1 MKLLKRIINKIINS
15 MKIRTKLIISY
26 LAIVIITVVMVG
38 GYLTTRMNNIVVQNA
53 IGEGRYNNESIK
65 VRTEEIL
72 KLAINTSD
80 MIYQDDNLHSIVKRE
95 YENYGEV
102 VKAYNEYNML
112 SNYLKYYTEFN
123 SISMYVE
130 NDTILNGYG
139 VVRVTDEIRESEWYK
154 KAIKDKGIIT
164 WVYKRDE
171 ETKNYNLSLI
181 RSINSISKG
190 QIGVLE
196 ISINASELA
205 NVIMNERCKTSILM
219 DGIVVQSNNLPIG
232 QVADLGEGETEAS
245 YYYDIKEEYNDD
257 GDHLILNTF
266 KLDKSFNN
274 TFQVLVN
281 VPVDIITMESRSVV
295 EKSILIIL
303 FAILC
308 SIFVILYFSKNFS
321 NRIKT
326 LRNEMH
332 KVVKG
337 NFNIKKSIGGNDEI
351 SEVYDDLYIMMES
364 INKLIDEVYI
374 RKIQQEKLMVKQ
386 KEAEFKM
393 LASQINP
400 HFLYNTLETIRM
412 RAFCN
417 GDRELAGIVKKLGK
431 IMRRNLEVSN
441 ENVPF
446 ESELELVKNYL
457 EIQELRFKGKVEH
470 EFNIEVDANKYKI
483 LPLLLQPIV
492 ENAFV
497 HGLEGIK
504 EKGKITVSAFEDLG
518 YLIVEISDNGC
529 GITKERL
536 EFINNN
542 LGKVNKKE
550 NGHQS
555 IGMGNINERI
565 KIFYGNE
572 YGIYVFS
579 ELNIGTKV
587 VLILPAIEGDESLC

>member
-1 MKLLKRIINKIINS
+1 MKLIKNIINN

-26 LAIVIITVVMVG
+26 LSIVIVTVLIVG
-38 GYLTTRMNNIVVQNA
+38 VYLISRMNNIVVENA
-53 IGEGRYNNESIK
+53 IKEGRYNNNSVK
-65 VRTEEIL
+65 SRMEEVL

-80 MIYQDDNLHSIVKRE
+80 MIYQDDNLHSMLKRE
-95 YENYGEV
+95 YDNYGQV
-102 VKAYNEYNML
+102 VSAYNEYTIL
-112 SNYLKYYTEFN
+112 RDYLKYYNEFN
-123 SISMYVE
+123 GVEMYVD
-130 NDTILNGYG
+130 NDTLLSATGIFK
-139 VVRVTDEIRESEWYK
+139 VTDEIRESSWYK
-154 KAIKDKGIIT
+154 KAIEDKGIIT
-164 WVYKRDE
+164 WLYKKDE
-171 ETKNYNLSLI
+171 TTGSYSLSLV
-181 RSINSISKG
+181 RAINSTSRG
-190 QIGVLE
+190 HIGVLV
-196 ISINASELA
+196 ISINPNYLA
-205 NVIMNERCKTSILM
+205 DIVNDERYKTSILV
-219 DGIVVQSNNLPIG
+219 DGRVIYSNDLKVGEI
-232 QVADLGEGETEAS
+232 ADLGRSEAEAS
-245 YYYDIKEEYNDD
+245 YYYEINEEFNEN

-281 VPVDIITMESRSVV
+281 VPVDIITMESSTVIN
-295 EKSILIIL
+295 KGILIIGV
-303 FAILC
+303 AIMSSL
-308 SIFVILYFSKNFS
+308 IVILYFSKNFS
-321 NRIKT
+321 DRINI
-326 LRNEMH
+326 LRSEMH

-337 NFNIKKSIGGNDEI
+337 NFNIKKSMDGNDEI

-412 RAFCN
+412 RAFCS
-417 GDRELAGIVKKLGK
+417 GDRELASIVKKLGK

-441 ENVPF
+441 QNVSF

-470 EFNIEVDANKYKI
+470 EFNIEVNAKKYNI

-497 HGLEGIK
+497 HGLEGTK
-504 EKGKITVSAFEDLG
+504 EKGKIIVSAFEDFG
-518 YLIVEISDNGC
+518 YLLVEISDNGC
-529 GITKERL
+529 GMSRERL
-536 EFINNN
+536 EFINDN
-542 LGKVNKKE
+542 LGKTNKKE

-565 KIFYGNE
+565 KIFYGDK
-572 YGIYVFS
+572 YGIHVFS
-579 ELNIGTKV
+579 EVNVGTKV
-587 VLILPAIEGDESLC
+587 VLVLPAIEGDEDLC

>member
-205 NVIMNERCKTSILM
+205 NVIMNERYKTSILM

>member
-65 VRTEEIL
+65 SRTEEIL

-130 NDTILNGYG
+130 NETILNGYG

-205 NVIMNERCKTSILM
+205 NVIMDERYKTSILM

-303 FAILC
+303 CSILC

-337 NFNIKKSIGGNDEI
+337 NFNIKKSIGGNDEV

-441 ENVPF
+441 ENVSF

-497 HGLEGIK
+497 HGLESIK
-504 EKGKITVSAFEDLG
+504 EKGKITVSVFEDLG

-565 KIFYGNE
+565 KIFYGDE
-572 YGIYVFS
+572 YGMYVFS

>member
-1 MKLLKRIINKIINS
+1 MKLIKNIINN

-26 LAIVIITVVMVG
+26 LSIVIVTVLIVG
-38 GYLTTRMNNIVVQNA
+38 VYLISRMNNIVVENA
-53 IGEGRYNNESIK
+53 IKEGRYNNNSVK
-65 VRTEEIL
+65 SRMEEVL

-80 MIYQDDNLHSIVKRE
+80 MIYQDDNLHSMLKRE
-95 YENYGEV
+95 YDNYGQV
-102 VKAYNEYNML
+102 VSAYNEYTIL
-112 SNYLKYYTEFN
+112 RDYLKYYNEFN
-123 SISMYVE
+123 GVEMYVD
-130 NDTILNGYG
+130 NDTLLSATGIFK
-139 VVRVTDEIRESEWYK
+139 VTDEIRESSWYK
-154 KAIKDKGIIT
+154 KAIEDKGIIT
-164 WVYKRDE
+164 WLYKKDE
-171 ETKNYNLSLI
+171 TTGNYSLSLV
-181 RSINSISKG
+181 RAINSTSKG
-190 QIGVLE
+190 HIGVLV
-196 ISINASELA
+196 ISINPNYLA
-205 NVIMNERCKTSILM
+205 DIVNDERYKTSILV
-219 DGIVVQSNNLPIG
+219 DGRVIYSNDLKVGEI
-232 QVADLGEGETEAS
+232 ADLGRSEAEAS
-245 YYYDIKEEYNDD
+245 YYYEINEEFDEN

-281 VPVDIITMESRSVV
+281 VPVDIITMESSTVIN
-295 EKSILIIL
+295 KGILIIGV
-303 FAILC
+303 AIMSSL
-308 SIFVILYFSKNFS
+308 IVILYFSKNFS
-321 NRIKT
+321 DRINI
-326 LRNEMH
+326 LRSEMH

-337 NFNIKKSIGGNDEI
+337 NFNIKKSMDGNDEI

-412 RAFCN
+412 RAFCS
-417 GDRELAGIVKKLGK
+417 GDRELASIVKKLGK

-441 ENVPF
+441 QNVSF

-470 EFNIEVDANKYKI
+470 EFNIEVNAKKYNI

-497 HGLEGIK
+497 HGLEGTK
-504 EKGKITVSAFEDLG
+504 EKGKIIVSAFEDFG
-518 YLIVEISDNGC
+518 YLLVEISDNGC
-529 GITKERL
+529 GMSRERL
-536 EFINNN
+536 EFINDN
-542 LGKVNKKE
+542 LGKTNKKE

-565 KIFYGNE
+565 KIFYGDK
-572 YGIYVFS
+572 YGIHVFS
-579 ELNIGTKV
+579 EVNVGTKV
-587 VLILPAIEGDESLC
+587 VLVLPAIEGDEDLC

>member
-1 MKLLKRIINKIINS
+1 MKLIKNIINN

-26 LAIVIITVVMVG
+26 LSIVIVTVLIVG
-38 GYLTTRMNNIVVQNA
+38 VYLISRMNNIVVENA
-53 IGEGRYNNESIK
+53 IKEGRYNNNSVK
-65 VRTEEIL
+65 SRMEEVL

-80 MIYQDDNLHSIVKRE
+80 MIYQDDNLHSMLKRE
-95 YENYGEV
+95 YDNYGQV
-102 VKAYNEYNML
+102 VSAYNEYTIL
-112 SNYLKYYTEFN
+112 RDYLKYYNEFN
-123 SISMYVE
+123 GVEMYVD
-130 NDTILNGYG
+130 NDTLLSATGIFK
-139 VVRVTDEIRESEWYK
+139 VTDEIRESSWYK
-154 KAIKDKGIIT
+154 KAIEDKGIIT
-164 WVYKRDE
+164 WLYKKDE
-171 ETKNYNLSLI
+171 TTGNYSLSLV
-181 RSINSISKG
+181 RAINSTSRG
-190 QIGVLE
+190 HIGVLV
-196 ISINASELA
+196 ISINPNYLA
-205 NVIMNERCKTSILM
+205 NIVNDERYKTSILV
-219 DGIVVQSNNLPIG
+219 DGRVIYSNDLKVGEI
-232 QVADLGEGETEAS
+232 ADLGRSEAEAS
-245 YYYDIKEEYNDD
+245 YYYEINEEFNEN

-281 VPVDIITMESRSVV
+281 VPVDIITMESSTVIN
-295 EKSILIIL
+295 KGILIIGV
-303 FAILC
+303 AIMSSL
-308 SIFVILYFSKNFS
+308 IVILYFSKNFS
-321 NRIKT
+321 DRINI
-326 LRNEMH
+326 LRSEMH

-337 NFNIKKSIGGNDEI
+337 NFNIKKSMDGNDEI

-412 RAFCN
+412 RAFCS
-417 GDRELAGIVKKLGK
+417 GDRELASIVKKLGK

-441 ENVPF
+441 QNVSF

-470 EFNIEVDANKYKI
+470 EFNIEVNAKKYNI

-497 HGLEGIK
+497 HGLEGTK
-504 EKGKITVSAFEDLG
+504 EKGKIIVSAFEDFG
-518 YLIVEISDNGC
+518 YLLVEISDNGC
-529 GITKERL
+529 GMSRERL
-536 EFINNN
+536 EFINDN
-542 LGKVNKKE
+542 LGKTNKKE

-565 KIFYGNE
+565 KIFYGDK
-572 YGIYVFS
+572 YGIHVFS
-579 ELNIGTKV
+579 EVNVGTKV
-587 VLILPAIEGDESLC
+587 VLVLPAIEGDEDLC

>member
-1 MKLLKRIINKIINS
+1 MKLIKNIINN

-26 LAIVIITVVMVG
+26 LSIVIVTVLIVG
-38 GYLTTRMNNIVVQNA
+38 VYLISRMNNIVVENA
-53 IGEGRYNNESIK
+53 IKEGRYNNNSVK
-65 VRTEEIL
+65 SRMEEVL

-80 MIYQDDNLHSIVKRE
+80 MIYQDDNLHSMLKRE
-95 YENYGEV
+95 YDNYGQV
-102 VKAYNEYNML
+102 VSAYNEYTIL
-112 SNYLKYYTEFN
+112 RDYLKYYNEFN
-123 SISMYVE
+123 GVEMYVD
-130 NDTILNGYG
+130 NDTLLSATGIFK
-139 VVRVTDEIRESEWYK
+139 VTDEIRESSWYK
-154 KAIKDKGIIT
+154 KAIEDKGIIT
-164 WVYKRDE
+164 WLYKKDE
-171 ETKNYNLSLI
+171 TTGNYSLSLV
-181 RSINSISKG
+181 RAINSTSKG
-190 QIGVLE
+190 HIGVLV
-196 ISINASELA
+196 ISINPNYLA
-205 NVIMNERCKTSILM
+205 DIVNDERYKTSILV
-219 DGIVVQSNNLPIG
+219 DGRVIYSNDLKVGEI
-232 QVADLGEGETEAS
+232 ADLGRSEAEAS
-245 YYYDIKEEYNDD
+245 YYYEINEEFNEN

-281 VPVDIITMESRSVV
+281 VPVDIITMESSTVIN
-295 EKSILIIL
+295 KGILIIGV
-303 FAILC
+303 AIMSSL
-308 SIFVILYFSKNFS
+308 IVILYFSKNFS
-321 NRIKT
+321 DRINI
-326 LRNEMH
+326 LRSEMH

-337 NFNIKKSIGGNDEI
+337 NFNIKKSMDGNDEI

-412 RAFCN
+412 RAFCS
-417 GDRELAGIVKKLGK
+417 GDRELASIVKKLGK

-441 ENVPF
+441 QNVSF

-470 EFNIEVDANKYKI
+470 EFNIEVNAKKYNI

-497 HGLEGIK
+497 HGLEGTK
-504 EKGKITVSAFEDLG
+504 EKGKIIVSAFEDLG
-518 YLIVEISDNGC
+518 YLLVEISDNGC
-529 GITKERL
+529 GMSRERL
-536 EFINNN
+536 EFINDN
-542 LGKVNKKE
+542 LGKTNKKE

-565 KIFYGNE
+565 KIFYGDK
-572 YGIYVFS
+572 YGIHVFS
-579 ELNIGTKV
+579 EVNVGTKV
-587 VLILPAIEGDESLC
+587 VLVLPAIEGDEDLC

>member
-1 MKLLKRIINKIINS
+1 MKLIKNIINN

-26 LAIVIITVVMVG
+26 LSIVIVTVLIVG
-38 GYLTTRMNNIVVQNA
+38 VYLISRMNNIVVENA
-53 IGEGRYNNESIK
+53 IKEGRYNNNSVK
-65 VRTEEIL
+65 SRMEEVL

-80 MIYQDDNLHSIVKRE
+80 MIYQDDNLHSMLKRE
-95 YENYGEV
+95 YDNYGQV
-102 VKAYNEYNML
+102 VSAYNEYTIL
-112 SNYLKYYTEFN
+112 RDYLKYYNEFN
-123 SISMYVE
+123 GVEMYVD
-130 NDTILNGYG
+130 NDTLLSATGIFK
-139 VVRVTDEIRESEWYK
+139 VTDEIRESSWYK
-154 KAIKDKGIIT
+154 KAIEDKGIIT
-164 WVYKRDE
+164 WLYKKDE
-171 ETKNYNLSLI
+171 TTGNYSLSLV
-181 RSINSISKG
+181 RSINSTSKG
-190 QIGVLE
+190 HIGVLV
-196 ISINASELA
+196 ISINPNYLA
-205 NVIMNERCKTSILM
+205 DIVNDERYKTSILV
-219 DGIVVQSNNLPIG
+219 DGRVIYSNDLKVGEI
-232 QVADLGEGETEAS
+232 ADLGRSEAEAS
-245 YYYDIKEEYNDD
+245 YYYEINEEFNEN

-281 VPVDIITMESRSVV
+281 VPVDIITMESSTVIN
-295 EKSILIIL
+295 KGILIIGV
-303 FAILC
+303 AIMSSL
-308 SIFVILYFSKNFS
+308 IVILYFSKNFS
-321 NRIKT
+321 DRINI
-326 LRNEMH
+326 LRSEMH

-337 NFNIKKSIGGNDEI
+337 NFNIKKSMDGNDEI

-412 RAFCN
+412 RAFCS
-417 GDRELAGIVKKLGK
+417 GDRELASIVKKLGK

-441 ENVPF
+441 QNVSF

-470 EFNIEVDANKYKI
+470 EFNIEVNAKKYNI

-497 HGLEGIK
+497 HGLEGTK
-504 EKGKITVSAFEDLG
+504 EKGKIIVSAFEDFG
-518 YLIVEISDNGC
+518 YLLVEISDNGC
-529 GITKERL
+529 GMSRERL
-536 EFINNN
+536 EFINDN
-542 LGKVNKKE
+542 LGKTNKKE

-565 KIFYGNE
+565 KIFYGDK
-572 YGIYVFS
+572 YGIHVFS
-579 ELNIGTKV
+579 EVNVGTKV
-587 VLILPAIEGDESLC
+587 VLVLPAIEGDEDLC

>member
-1 MKLLKRIINKIINS
+1 MKYIKSIING
-15 MKIRTKLIISY
+15 MKIRTKLVVSY
-26 LAIVIITVVMVG
+26 LSIVIITVLIVG
-38 GYLTTRMNNIVVQNA
+38 IYLTSRMNSIVVQNA
-53 IGEGRYNNESIK
+53 IKEGRYNNNSVK
-65 VRTEEIL
+65 SRMEEVL

-80 MIYQDDNLHSIVKRE
+80 MIYQDDNLHSMLKKT
-95 YENYGEV
+95 YDNYGEV
-102 VKAYNEYNML
+102 VSAYNDYTIL
-112 SNYLKYYTEFN
+112 GDYLKYYSEFTGVE
-123 SISMYVE
+123 MYVD
-130 NDTILNGYG
+130 NDSLLNSTGIFK
-139 VVRVTDEIRESEWYK
+139 VTDEVRNSDWYK
-154 KAIKDKGIIT
+154 KAIEDKGIIT
-164 WVYKRDE
+164 WLYKRDE
-171 ETKNYNLSLI
+171 TTGNYNLSLV
-181 RSINSISKG
+181 RSINSTARG
-190 QIGVLE
+190 HIGVLV
-196 ISINASELA
+196 IRINQSYLA
-205 NVIMNERCKTSILM
+205 NIVNDERYKTSILV
-219 DGIVVQSNNLPIG
+219 DGRVIYSNELKIG
-232 QVADLGEGETEAS
+232 EMADLDESEAEAS
-245 YYYDIKEEYNDD
+245 YYYEIKEEFNED

-281 VPVDIITMESRSVV
+281 VPVDMITLESNKIVN
-295 EKSILIIL
+295 KSILIIG
-303 FAILC
+303 F
-308 SIFVILYFSKNFS
+308 SIIFSLIVILYFSKNFS
-321 NRIKT
+321 NRINI

-337 NFNIKKSIGGNDEI
+337 NFNIKKNIDGNDEI

-364 INKLIDEVYI
+364 INKLINEVYV
-374 RKIQQEKLMVKQ
+374 KELKEEKLIVKQ

-417 GDRELAGIVKKLGK
+417 GDRELAGIVKKLGR

-441 ENVPF
+441 ENVSF

-457 EIQELRFKGKVEH
+457 EIQQLRFKGKVDY
-470 EFNIEVDANKYKI
+470 EFNIDVDEKKYNI

-497 HGLEGIK
+497 HGLEGTK

-529 GITKERL
+529 GISKERL
-536 EFINNN
+536 EFINEN
-542 LGKVNKKE
+542 LENKTVKE

-565 KIFYGNE
+565 KIYYGDK
-572 YGIYVFS
+572 YGMYVFS
-579 ELNIGTKV
+579 ELGIGTKV
-587 VLILPAIEGDESLC
+587 VLILPAIEGEKSLC

>member
-1 MKLLKRIINKIINS
+1 MKLIKNIINN

-26 LAIVIITVVMVG
+26 LSIVIVTVLIVG
-38 GYLTTRMNNIVVQNA
+38 VYLISRMNNIVVENA
-53 IGEGRYNNESIK
+53 IKEGRYNNNSVK
-65 VRTEEIL
+65 SRMEEVL

-80 MIYQDDNLHSIVKRE
+80 MIYQDDNLHSMLKRE
-95 YENYGEV
+95 YDNYGQV
-102 VKAYNEYNML
+102 VSAYNEYTIL
-112 SNYLKYYTEFN
+112 RDYLKYYNEFN
-123 SISMYVE
+123 CVEMYVD
-130 NDTILNGYG
+130 NDTLLSATGIFK
-139 VVRVTDEIRESEWYK
+139 VTDEIRESSWYK
-154 KAIKDKGIIT
+154 KAIEDKGIIT
-164 WVYKRDE
+164 WLYKKDE
-171 ETKNYNLSLI
+171 TTGNYSLSLV
-181 RSINSISKG
+181 RAINSTSKG
-190 QIGVLE
+190 HIGVLV
-196 ISINASELA
+196 ISINPNYLA
-205 NVIMNERCKTSILM
+205 DIVNDERYKTSILV
-219 DGIVVQSNNLPIG
+219 DGRVIYSNDLKVGEI
-232 QVADLGEGETEAS
+232 ADLGRSEAEAS
-245 YYYDIKEEYNDD
+245 YYYEINEEFDEN

-281 VPVDIITMESRSVV
+281 VPVDIITMESSTVIN
-295 EKSILIIL
+295 KGILIIGV
-303 FAILC
+303 AIMSSL
-308 SIFVILYFSKNFS
+308 IVILYFSKNFS
-321 NRIKT
+321 DRINI
-326 LRNEMH
+326 LRSEMH

-337 NFNIKKSIGGNDEI
+337 NFNIKKSMDGNDEI

-412 RAFCN
+412 RAFCS
-417 GDRELAGIVKKLGK
+417 GDRELASIVKKLGK

-441 ENVPF
+441 QNVSF

-470 EFNIEVDANKYKI
+470 EFNIEVNAKKYNI

-497 HGLEGIK
+497 HGLEGTK
-504 EKGKITVSAFEDLG
+504 EKGKIIVSAFEDFG
-518 YLIVEISDNGC
+518 YLLVEISDNGC
-529 GITKERL
+529 GMSRERL
-536 EFINNN
+536 EFINDN
-542 LGKVNKKE
+542 LGKTNKKE

-565 KIFYGNE
+565 KIFYGDK
-572 YGIYVFS
+572 YGIHVFS
-579 ELNIGTKV
+579 EVNVGTKV
-587 VLILPAIEGDESLC
+587 VLVLPAIEGDEDLC

>member
-1 MKLLKRIINKIINS
+1 MKLIKNIINN

-26 LAIVIITVVMVG
+26 LSIVIVTVLIVG
-38 GYLTTRMNNIVVQNA
+38 VYLISRMNNIVVENA
-53 IGEGRYNNESIK
+53 IKEGRYNNNSVK
-65 VRTEEIL
+65 SRMEEVL

-80 MIYQDDNLHSIVKRE
+80 MIYQDDNLHSMLKRE
-95 YENYGEV
+95 YDNYGQV
-102 VKAYNEYNML
+102 VSAYNDNTIL
-112 SNYLKYYTEFN
+112 KDYLKYYNELTGVE
-123 SISMYVE
+123 MYVD
-130 NDTILNGYG
+130 NDTLLNAIGIFK
-139 VVRVTDEIRESEWYK
+139 VTDEIRESSWYK
-154 KAIKDKGIIT
+154 KAIEDKGIIT
-164 WVYKRDE
+164 WLYKKDE
-171 ETKNYNLSLI
+171 TTGNYSLSLV
-181 RSINSISKG
+181 RSINSISRG
-190 QIGVLE
+190 NIGVLV
-196 ISINASELA
+196 ISINPNYLA
-205 NVIMNERCKTSILM
+205 NIVNDERYKTSILV
-219 DGIVVQSNNLPIG
+219 DGRVIYSNDLKVGEI
-232 QVADLGEGETEAS
+232 ADLGQGETEAS
-245 YYYDIKEEYNDD
+245 YYYEITEEFNDN

-281 VPVDIITMESRSVV
+281 VPVDIITKESSTVIN
-295 EKSILIIL
+295 KGILIIG
-303 FAILC
+303 FAI
-308 SIFVILYFSKNFS
+308 IFSLIVILYFSKNFS
-321 NRIKT
+321 DRINI
-326 LRNEMH
+326 LRSEMH

-337 NFNIKKSIGGNDEI
+337 NFNIKKSIEGNDEI

-412 RAFCN
+412 RAFCS
-417 GDRELAGIVKKLGK
+417 GDKELAGIVKKLGK

-441 ENVPF
+441 QNVSF

-470 EFNIEVDANKYKI
+470 EFNIEVDVKKYNI

-497 HGLEGIK
+497 HGLEGTK
-504 EKGKITVSAFEDLG
+504 EKGKIIVSAFEDFG
-518 YLIVEISDNGC
+518 YLLVEISDNGC
-529 GITKERL
+529 GMSRERL
-536 EFINNN
+536 EFINDN
-542 LGKVNKKE
+542 LGKTNKKE

-565 KIFYGNE
+565 KIFYGDK
-572 YGIYVFS
+572 YGIHVFS
-579 ELNIGTKV
+579 ELNGGTKV
-587 VLILPAIEGDESLC
+587 VLVLPAIEGDENLC

>member
-205 NVIMNERCKTSILM
+205 NVIMNERYKTSILM

-457 EIQELRFKGKVEH
+457 EIQALRFKGKVEH

>member
-1 MKLLKRIINKIINS
+1 MKLIKNIINN

-26 LAIVIITVVMVG
+26 LSIVIVTVLIVG
-38 GYLTTRMNNIVVQNA
+38 VYLISRMNNIVVENA
-53 IGEGRYNNESIK
+53 IKEGRYNNNSVK
-65 VRTEEIL
+65 SRMEEVL

-80 MIYQDDNLHSIVKRE
+80 MIYQDDNLHSMLKRE
-95 YENYGEV
+95 YDNYGQV
-102 VKAYNEYNML
+102 VSAYNEYTIL
-112 SNYLKYYTEFN
+112 RDYLKYYNEFN
-123 SISMYVE
+123 GVEMYVD
-130 NDTILNGYG
+130 NDTLLSATGIFK
-139 VVRVTDEIRESEWYK
+139 VTDEIRESSWYK
-154 KAIKDKGIIT
+154 KAIEDKGIIT
-164 WVYKRDE
+164 WLYKKDE
-171 ETKNYNLSLI
+171 TTGNYSLSLV
-181 RSINSISKG
+181 RAINSTSRG
-190 QIGVLE
+190 HIGVLV
-196 ISINASELA
+196 ISINPNYLA
-205 NVIMNERCKTSILM
+205 DIVNDERYKTSILV
-219 DGIVVQSNNLPIG
+219 DGRVIYSNDLKVGEI
-232 QVADLGEGETEAS
+232 ADLGRSEAEAS
-245 YYYDIKEEYNDD
+245 YYYEINEEFNEN

-281 VPVDIITMESRSVV
+281 VPVDIITMESSTVIN
-295 EKSILIIL
+295 KGILIIGV
-303 FAILC
+303 AIMSSL
-308 SIFVILYFSKNFS
+308 IVILYFSKNFS
-321 NRIKT
+321 DRINI
-326 LRNEMH
+326 LRSEMH

-337 NFNIKKSIGGNDEI
+337 NFNIKKSMDGNDEI

-412 RAFCN
+412 RAFCS
-417 GDRELAGIVKKLGK
+417 GDRELASIVKKLGK

-441 ENVPF
+441 QNVSF

-470 EFNIEVDANKYKI
+470 EFNIEVNAKKYNI

-497 HGLEGIK
+497 HGLEGTK
-504 EKGKITVSAFEDLG
+504 EKGKIIVSAFEDFG
-518 YLIVEISDNGC
+518 YLLVEISDNGC
-529 GITKERL
+529 GMSRERL
-536 EFINNN
+536 EFINDN
-542 LGKVNKKE
+542 LGKTNKKE

-565 KIFYGNE
+565 KIFYGDK
-572 YGIYVFS
+572 YGIHVFS
-579 ELNIGTKV
+579 EVNVGTKV
-587 VLILPAIEGDESLC
+587 VLVLPAIEGDEDLC